1 MISLHLQL
9 PRLDRRILP
18 YLRALPEW
26 CSVESG
32 AAQSRSLG
40 GVDWVL
46 PRNAGILAHN
56 SLQLAVRCSDQVFF
70 QNFVPFIF

>member
-1 MISLHLQL
+1 M
-9 PRLDRRILP
+9 
-18 YLRALPEW
+18 
-26 CSVESG
+26 ESG

-70 QNFVPFIF
+70 QNFCSLSLPKQNRQMSEKHHELKRLLSHESWPR